1 MQDGMIDFKKNRQ
14 QYRQEKGL
22 DLQDM
27 ASNELDLQID
37 QKDIENEFVMV
48 ESKSKPE
55 SAIRP
60 PMEIDRGSMDS
71 ALKQQQRKSIIR

>member
-1 MQDGMIDFKKNRQ
+1 
-14 QYRQEKGL
+14 
-22 DLQDM
+22 M

>member
-1 MQDGMIDFKKNRQ
+1 
-14 QYRQEKGL
+14 
-22 DLQDM
+22 M

-55 SAIRP
+55 SAKRP
-60 PMEIDRGSMDS
+60 PMDIDRGSMDS